1 MDKQNNMHYN
11 SNIDRD
17 FEERLRTDDEIDQD
31 EADMW
36 AEVDAG
42 MNEAKERDDD

>member
-1 MDKQNNMHYN
+1 MKEHLHYN

-17 FEERLRTDDEIDQD
+17 FEERLRTDDEIEQD

-36 AEVDAG
+36 NEVDAG
-42 MNEAKERDDD
+42 KDEEKEK